1 VSNIRDE
8 INTHLDEDAEFTVD
22 LDEVQELCTM
32 IEDRDR
38 RLLLD
43 LMRVKDQINQRQVDA
58 EGGWKAS
65 AKTASSIQLDEVA
78 FTERHIILYENDDIE
93 HYIEGDTAEIEK
105 LKKIIAKY

>member
-1 VSNIRDE
+1 VKVSNIREE

-43 LMRVKDQINQRQVDA
+43 LMRVKDQIN
-58 EGGWKAS
+58 
-65 AKTASSIQLDEVA
+65 
-78 FTERHIILYENDDIE
+78 
-93 HYIEGDTAEIEK
+93 
-105 LKKIIAKY
+105 